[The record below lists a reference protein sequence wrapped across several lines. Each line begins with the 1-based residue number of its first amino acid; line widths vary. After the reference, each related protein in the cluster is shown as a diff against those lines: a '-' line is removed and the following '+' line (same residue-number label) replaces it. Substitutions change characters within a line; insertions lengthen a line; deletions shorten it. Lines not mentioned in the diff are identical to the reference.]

1 MAYAQQFEND
11 IFISYA
17 HADNRDT
24 LGEGWITL
32 FHRCLEVRLQELTGV
47 HKGPA
52 APAIWRDPKLAGNDE
67 FGDLLV
73 ERAQRAALLVSVV
86 SPTYV
91 NQPWCEKEI
100 KVFCDAAAKGLG
112 LTVGA
117 HKKRVIKVIKDVV
130 ERERH
135 PEALQTQLGFP
146 FYRIDDAT
154 KTPQPFTLL
163 KGDENTASAK
173 IVIDNLARA
182 ILDTL
187 KAINE
192 GLAGAKPAAPPAV
205 AAVAVAA
212 GPALPAAGAAT
223 PAAPGPMVYL
233 AETHFSLDDVRQQ
246 VRNELTDRG
255 CTVLPAGDLPVR
267 NPKAFED
274 AVRQDLARCT
284 LSIHMVG
291 PERGLMLPGSTEDTV
306 ALQDRFAAERAPEGL
321 FRLLWLPPDLAVS
334 EGDPAQQAFVERL
347 EREPLAA
354 AAAELV
360 RAPLHQLVEQ
370 IHATLERQRRAAEAP
385 PPRPPDDNLL
395 PVIYVISHPLDDA
408 LTQSLEDQL
417 FGDGESCSILSSA
430 RDGSDEE
437 RADLHRKN
445 MAACDAV
452 LIVIGAASGAW
463 KDAQL
468 AEAIKAV
475 QARGGRKVPIRVYVG
490 PPVAELRPLRMA
502 GVQQI
507 DGRAGTATAAL
518 ADLVVAA
525 RRAIADAGRA
535 A

>member
-1 MAYAQQFEND
+1 MAFAQQFEND

-17 HADNRDT
+17 HADNRDP
-24 LGEGWITL
+24 LGDGWITL

-52 APAIWRDPKLAGNDE
+52 APSIWRDPKLAGNDE

-100 KVFCDAAAKGLG
+100 KVFCEAAIKGLG
-112 LTVGA
+112 LTVGP

-146 FYRIDDAT
+146 FYRIDEAT
-154 KTPQPFTLL
+154 KAPQPFTLL

-192 GLAGAKPAAPPAV
+192 GIAGATPAAAP
-205 AAVAVAA
+205 AVAA
-212 GPALPAAGAAT
+212 GPAPAAATAA
-223 PAAPGPMVYL
+223 AGPTVYL

-246 VRNELTDRG
+246 VRNELSDRG

-267 NPKAFED
+267 HPKAFED
-274 AVRQDLARCT
+274 AVRQDLARCA

-291 PERGLMLPGSTEDTV
+291 PERGLMLPGSAEDTV
-306 ALQDRFAAERAPEGL
+306 ALQDRFAAERAPAGL
-321 FRLLWLPPDLAVS
+321 FRLLWLPPELAVS
-334 EGDPAQQAFVERL
+334 EADPAQKAFVERL
-347 EREPLAA
+347 ERAPLAA
-354 AAAELV
+354 ASAELV

-385 PPRPPDDNLL
+385 PPRAADDHLL
-395 PVIYVISHPLDDA
+395 PVLYVISHPLDDA
-408 LTQSLEDQL
+408 LTQSLEEQL

-445 MAACDAV
+445 MANCDAV

-490 PPVAELRPLRMA
+490 PPTAELRPLRMA

-518 ADLVVAA
+518 AELVTAA
-525 RRAIADAGRA
+525 RRAIADTGRA